1 MQLPFFPQMIKGRL
15 LVFMC
20 MAAVG
25 TFILLA
31 VSLSALNR
39 NMHTIKNDAVMGMA
53 QALHSVVQ
61 NYWQQAEAGEISVEQ
76 AKDHALRALRAVRY
90 GDNDYI
96 WVNDMQPR
104 MVMHPTNPKLDG
116 TDLGNFADPN
126 GKKLFVDMVE
136 VVRRDGQGLVNYFW
150 PKPGF
155 NRPVEKASYVIGF
168 EPWGWV
174 IGTGV
179 YIDDINALL
188 WAEVKRMA
196 LIVGVLLLLTGV
208 PMVLILKTI
217 ISSTSTIAT
226 LARDL
231 ATGDGDLTKRIPL
244 SGKDELAQVAG
255 YVNQFIEK
263 VQHIIVGVRQSTEG
277 VASASEQLS
286 SSSSQM
292 SQTMNL
298 QAESV
303 SQIAS
308 ASLQMSQTVSGLG
321 ENNQR
326 VRTNAVQ
333 ALNAARDGG
342 GKVAQTAQEMEGI
355 ATQVVTTTEFTAQ
368 LVLNTKR
375 VEEVIR
381 VISDIADQTN
391 LLALNAAIEAA
402 RAGDAGRGFAVVAD
416 EVRKLSERSA
426 QSTAEIIDIVKTIQG
441 GVTQV
446 TEAMDVINNKVQQGV
461 SLSRDTNNSFQVVL
475 NSILALDQLIA
486 QNANAMG
493 EIHKASDQVS
503 DDIQCISSATE
514 QSAKVSEEVA
524 FAANDLARLAAEV
537 QRNLCA
543 FIIDSRNQLA
553 SAYV

>member
-1 MQLPFFPQMIKGRL
+1 MRLPFFSQTIKGRL
-15 LVFMC
+15 FAFMC
-20 MAAVG
+20 MAALG
-25 TFILLA
+25 TRVLIA
-31 VSLSALNR
+31 VSLTALNR
-39 NMHTIKNDAVMGMA
+39 NMHTIKSESVREMT
-53 QALHSVVQ
+53 QALHSVVL
-61 NYWQQAEAGEISVEQ
+61 NYWKMAEAGEISVEQ
-76 AKDHALRALRAVRY
+76 AQDHALRTLRAVRY

-116 TDLGNFADPN
+116 TDLRDLADPN
-126 GKKLFVDMVE
+126 GKRLFQEMVD
-136 VVRRDGQGLVNYFW
+136 VVSRNGQGQVNYFW

-155 NRPVEKASYVIGF
+155 DRPVEKASYVIGF

-179 YIDDINALL
+179 YIDDIKAML
-188 WAEVKRMA
+188 WSEAQRMA
-196 LIVGVLLLLTGV
+196 MIITVLLFLTAL
-208 PMVLILKTI
+208 PMLIILKTI
-217 ISSTSTIAT
+217 IHSTATIAK

-231 ATGDGDLTKRIPL
+231 ATGDGDLTKRIL
-244 SGKDELAQVAG
+244 LTSKDELAQVAD

-292 SQTMNL
+292 SQTMNM

-553 SAYV
+553 SAHV